1 MASPMVEFNFKAED
15 LVKAGRTSSYNIDG
29 IRQWLDLLPTI
40 PPLCD
45 EQIAIFLIACKNDT
59 EATKNCILCFFK
71 YKAAAPEI
79 FANRE
84 VESDELTQVRN
95 TTNFAIMPQRT
106 KENYA
111 VLVGVLKDTSYS
123 SFFVDSQVKLL
134 YLLVEL
140 LLQDNPPD
148 GLVVVLNLKGVG
160 LMHIT
165 RLKISTVK
173 KFFQFLQEAMPTQLK
188 QIHIINSSYVF
199 DKILMVLKPFM
210 NRDLFDMI
218 VPHSSSDDMDAFYAN
233 HLSRDLLPAD
243 LGGDLPNIDQL
254 TEETLYQC
262 RKSSSYLNSY
272 ERQIEEY
279 QENSS

>member
-1 MASPMVEFNFKAED
+1 N
-15 LVKAGRTSSYNIDG
+15 L
-29 IRQWLDLLPTI
+29 
-40 PPLCD
+40 
-45 EQIAIFLIACKNDT
+45 AII
-59 EATKNCILCFFK
+59 
-71 YKAAAPEI
+71 
-79 FANRE
+79 
-84 VESDELTQVRN
+84 
-95 TTNFAIMPQRT
+95 PQRT

-123 SFFVDSQVKLL
+123 SFFVDPQVKLL

-140 LLQDNPPD
+140 MLQDNPPD